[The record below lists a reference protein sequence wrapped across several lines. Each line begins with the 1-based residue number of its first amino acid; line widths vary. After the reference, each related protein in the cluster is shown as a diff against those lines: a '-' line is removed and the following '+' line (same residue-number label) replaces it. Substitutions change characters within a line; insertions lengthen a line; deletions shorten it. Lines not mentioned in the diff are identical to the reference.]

1 MIVTFCG
8 HRDITQRS
16 ELHEWFYQCV
26 EQLILDGATD
36 FYLGGYGTFDAMA
49 ASVVRSFKRQYPF
62 SRSILVLPYLDR
74 KVDATCY
81 DMTTYPPLETV
92 PKRYAILRRNQWMVD
107 AADVVVAY
115 VRYEWGGAAQTLA
128 YAKRKKKRIIQYDMP
143 K

>member
-8 HRDITQRS
+8 HRDCAQSDELRAWLYQR
-16 ELHEWFYQCV
+16 V

-36 FYLGGYGTFDAMA
+36 FYLGGYGAFDAMA
-49 ASVVRSFKRQYPF
+49 ASVVRSLKNQYP
-62 SRSILVLPYLDR
+62 SIRSILVLPYLDR
-74 KVDATCY
+74 KVDAPGY

-92 PKRYAILRRNQWMVD
+92 PKRYAILRRNQWIVD

-115 VRYEWGGAAQTLA
+115 VRYDWGGAAQTLA

-143 K
+143 